1 MNAPLWL
8 QVATSAAVTFA
19 VAMFGLLFFL
29 KRKDQ
34 EAEHNGVEM
43 HISPYIRR
51 AAMLTAAEQQFYAR
65 LFQAVGNEVLICPK
79 VRLADVIEVR
89 GDAIEWQAAWNRI
102 AAKHLDFV
110 LTTADSHQILLA
122 IELDDSSHALPARQK
137 RDEWLDRAITA
148 AGVPL
153 LRVRV
158 RSDYDPGALRR
169 EIEQKLVPAMR

>member
-8 QVATSAAVTFA
+8 QVATAAAVTFA
-19 VAMFGLLFFL
+19 VAMFGLLFYL
-29 KRKDQ
+29 KRRDQ
-34 EAEHNGVEM
+34 EAEHDGVEM

-51 AAMLTAAEQQFYAR
+51 TALLTPTEQQFYAR

-89 GDAIEWQAAWNRI
+89 GDAIEWQSAWNRI
-102 AAKHLDFV
+102 AARRLDFV
-110 LTTADSHQILLA
+110 LATADTHQILLA
-122 IELDDSSHALPARQK
+122 IELDDSAHALPARQK

-148 AGVPL
+148 AGLPL

-169 EIEQKLVPAMR
+169 EVEQKLLPASH